1 MSRIIYLVGLM
12 GCGKTTAGKTLAKK
26 LSLPFYDLDDLI
38 ENEIGMSIS
47 EYFAQF
53 GEDKFRI
60 IEKECLHKTFAFSD
74 AVISTGGG
82 APCFFDNME
91 QINKNG
97 ISFYL
102 KANVNL
108 LCTRL
113 RGAKSNR
120 PLISDLT
127 ELQLAE
133 KLTTL
138 LNKREIFYL
147 KAKYAVN
154 AAEPINE
161 MLEIYRTNFEL

>member
-1 MSRIIYLVGLM
+1 MKMRIYLVGLM
-12 GCGKTTAGKTLAKK
+12 GSGKTTAGKALAKK
-26 LSLPFYDLDDLI
+26 LLLPFYDLDDLI

-47 EYFAQF
+47 DFFAQS
-53 GEDKFRI
+53 GEEKFRI
-60 IEKECLHKTFAFSD
+60 IEKECLHKTFAFD
-74 AVISTGGG
+74 NGVISTGGG

-113 RGAKSNR
+113 RGAKSKR

-127 ELQLAE
+127 EAQLAE
-133 KLTTL
+133 NLTNL
-138 LNKREIFYL
+138 LEKREIYYS
-147 KAKYAVN
+147 KARYVVDAID
-154 AAEPINE
+154 PLNE
-161 MLEIYRTNFEL
+161 MSEIIKAL